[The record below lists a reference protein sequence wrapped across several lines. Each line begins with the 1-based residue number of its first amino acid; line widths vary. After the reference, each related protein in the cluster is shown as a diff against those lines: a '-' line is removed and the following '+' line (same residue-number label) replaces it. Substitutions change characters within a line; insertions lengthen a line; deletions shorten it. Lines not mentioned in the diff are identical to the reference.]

1 MMATQ
6 RRISLP
12 NSLDLGRRP
21 QKVRLELLLTYSR
34 WPATAAN
41 LLVLLRRQVYSGQ
54 PEEDA
59 TLAWD
64 AAAARW
70 VRRNLLRLL

>member
-1 MMATQ
+1 M
-6 RRISLP
+6 
-12 NSLDLGRRP
+12 
-21 QKVRLELLLTYSR
+21 RLELLLTYSR